1 MVITQFT
8 CAKCCKSIVG
18 SCNEY
23 KGFTICDD
31 CFEMIQGNLGLT
43 FKVNV
48 ESPVNKETK
57 EDPSPDVHEKGS
69 QFYKADNG
77 KHTIHYVPMEG
88 IRAVARVREYGHK
101 KYGDGADRFY
111 ECDPIRYVDAA
122 FRHLMKIAE
131 EGLDSVDDE
140 SGLPHTYHLATNA
153 FFLIDIQKRRNENGD
168 LARASEEK
176 DG

>member
-18 SCNEY
+18 SGNEY
-23 KGFTICDD
+23 KGFTICND

-43 FKVNV
+43 FKGNI

-57 EDPSPDVHEKGS
+57 EDPSPVVHEKGS

-153 FFLIDIQKRRNENGD
+153 FFLIDMQKRRNENGD

>member
-1 MVITQFT
+1 
-8 CAKCCKSIVG
+8 
-18 SCNEY
+18 
-23 KGFTICDD
+23 
-31 CFEMIQGNLGLT
+31 MIQGNLGLT
-43 FKVNV
+43 FKGNV